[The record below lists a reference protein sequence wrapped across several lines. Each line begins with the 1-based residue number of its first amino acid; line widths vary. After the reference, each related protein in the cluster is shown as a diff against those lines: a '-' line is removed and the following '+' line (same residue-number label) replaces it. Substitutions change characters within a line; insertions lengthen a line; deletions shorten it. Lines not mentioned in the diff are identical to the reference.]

1 MFWGKV
7 GQVGTVG
14 TREISIVL
22 SIRYGVPTYR
32 SYRYGVPTYR
42 SYRRG
47 GTGRGNNFRG
57 ERKIFRKR
65 SYCMPKTIADLEPRA
80 PVGIAFRARG
90 DDETKEQALARL
102 HEANPALAA
111 PCRR

>member
-90 DDETKEQALARL
+90 DDETKEQALEIGRAS
-102 HEANPALAA
+102 
-111 PCRR
+111 CRER